1 MKSSRFEKDKKV
13 EDHIIKHV
21 RNLFRIKQEIDDTTI
36 KDIRNLFRV
45 KKKKKR
51 EDTTIENKRKLF
63 RLKNEEK
70 DYYKLVRVGNL
81 WGDNNIKYE
90 SNGGRKKMLS
100 VKEYLYEVI
109 PYLKDIINV
118 SKNLTRGKFN

>member
-45 KKKKKR
+45 KK
-51 EDTTIENKRKLF
+51 EIIDDTAIENKRKLF

-70 DYYKLVRVGNL
+70 DYHKLVRVGNL
-81 WGDNNIKYE
+81 LGDNNIKSE

-118 SKNLTRGKFN
+118 SKNLIRGKFN

>member
-45 KKKKKR
+45 KKKKKKMKPQWK
-51 EDTTIENKRKLF
+51 IKENFLD
-63 RLKNEEK
+63 LKM
-70 DYYKLVRVGNL
+70 
-81 WGDNNIKYE
+81 
-90 SNGGRKKMLS
+90 KK
-100 VKEYLYEVI
+100 KI
-109 PYLKDIINV
+109 IIN
-118 SKNLTRGKFN
+118 